1 MNTGTEVISLH
12 KTKQASGASIN
23 IPPRRV
29 DFDFSPANVPRYYV
43 DGSPFKTTFVT
54 ALSSLFPEG
63 ESFFVESVRHY
74 RDRITDP
81 VLKAQ
86 VSGFIGQE
94 ALHSLAHKAFNDAAT
109 AQGFSVDKL
118 DQDVGRLLARGQ
130 KILPPSV
137 QLAITA
143 CLEHYTA
150 VFTEMFLHDSE
161 FHTTFA
167 PEIRNLYLWHSVEEN
182 EHKTVAFDVYE
193 NVSGSYALRT
203 ATMIPISIIFF
214 GVTFWFQARLM
225 AEDKTLFNVRQNLAD
240 IRYLFIGRSGKFS
253 RLLPQY
259 LDWFKP
265 GFHPSQHNTDALLDE
280 WREKL
285 FGKKGLLLNQLR
297 VSGKQKKALE
307 A

>member
-1 MNTGTEVISLH
+1 MNTSTTMSSNDQ
-12 KTKQASGASIN
+12 KRQPTGASVS

-29 DFDFSPANVPRYYV
+29 DFDFSPAKVPRHYV
-43 DGSPFKTTFVT
+43 DGSPLKTAFFT

-74 RDRITDP
+74 RDQITDP

-94 ALHSLAHKAFNDAAT
+94 ALHSLAHQAFNDAAT

-118 DQDVGRLLARGQ
+118 DSDVGRLLKFGQ
-130 KILPPSV
+130 KVLSPSA
-137 QLAITA
+137 QLAVTA

-150 VFTEMFLHDSE
+150 AFTEMLLRDTE
-161 FHTTFA
+161 FHQTLA

-193 NVSGSYALRT
+193 AVGGSYALR
-203 ATMIPISIIFF
+203 AGVMIPISVIFF
-214 GVTFWFQARLM
+214 GVTFWFQARLL
-225 AEDKTLFNVRQNLAD
+225 AEDGKLLNVRQNLAD
-240 IRYLFIGRSGKFS
+240 FNYLFGGRRGKFS

-265 GFHPSQHNTDALLDE
+265 GFHPSHHDTNALLDE
-280 WREKL
+280 WRDKL
-285 FGKKGLLLNQLR
+285 FGKSGLLSKQLR
-297 VSGKQKKALE
+297 VSGKTKKH
-307 A
+307 